1 MRRYEIHRNCA
12 RYDQVQ
18 IALVIKTAKS
28 GGARTGEL
36 DSILQAQFRVKYE
49 SDLSSEANHVIY
61 IVIKVTGFLIGDV
74 YITITRFWVKSMFYR
89 SYSCIFI
96 AVENVSM

>member
-1 MRRYEIHRNCA
+1 LRRYEIYRNCA

-36 DSILQAQFRVKYE
+36 DSILKAQFRV
-49 SDLSSEANHVIY
+49 SMR
-61 IVIKVTGFLIGDV
+61 VT
-74 YITITRFWVKSMFYR
+74 
-89 SYSCIFI
+89 
-96 AVENVSM
+96 